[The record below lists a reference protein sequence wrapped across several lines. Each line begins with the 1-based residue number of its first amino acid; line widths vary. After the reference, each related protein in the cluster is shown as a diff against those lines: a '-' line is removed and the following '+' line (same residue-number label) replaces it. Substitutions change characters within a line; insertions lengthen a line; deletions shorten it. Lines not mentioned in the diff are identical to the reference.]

1 MADLTEDAREIQDA
15 YPGFNEISLVQYTR
29 ELGALQEATAA
40 LLTTL
45 DLEQLLGKILDS
57 ATTAIPASEKGAI
70 HLLAPE
76 TGQLETRAVL
86 GYSDVDPRIH
96 QLARSQSFPYIDK
109 VVRRR
114 VPILVSPSH
123 VDALSHSMIVAPLIL
138 DGSVLGA
145 ISLEAKNHSVFSPRD
160 LRLLASFAVTATAAI
175 RNAQLHAEVQK
186 QAITDHLTGLYNR
199 RGLFELGDRE
209 VERAWRYNR
218 SLATIMLDIDDL
230 KTIND
235 TFGHAYGDNA
245 IKFIAHIC
253 QSNTRKI
260 DVVCRYGGDEFVI
273 LLPENDLF
281 AAAKVAE
288 RLRLTFLSSPLRD
301 NDQIIPISV
310 SMGVSKVSN
319 EIRDLKSLLQVAD
332 EALYQAKIQGKDQI
346 VIK

>member
-1 MADLTEDAREIQDA
+1 M
-15 YPGFNEISLVQYTR
+15 
-29 ELGALQEATAA
+29 QEATAA

-45 DLEQLLGKILDS
+45 DLEKLLGKILDS
-57 ATTAIPASEKGAI
+57 ATIAIPASDKGAI

-76 TGQLETRAVL
+76 TGQLEIRAVL
-86 GYSDVDPRIH
+86 GYSEADPRIH
-96 QLARSQSFPYIDK
+96 QLPRSQTFPYIDT
-109 VVRRR
+109 VVTRRI
-114 VPILVSPSH
+114 PLLVSPNNGDQAEQS
-123 VDALSHSMIVAPLIL
+123 LIVAPLIL

-145 ISLEAKNHSVFSPRD
+145 ISLEAKQQQAFSQRD

-175 RNAQLHAEVQK
+175 RNAQLHAEVQR

-218 SLATIMLDIDDL
+218 TLATIMLDIDDL

-235 TFGHAYGDNA
+235 RLGHAIGDNA
-245 IKFIAHIC
+245 IKFVAGIC

-288 RLRLTFLSSPLRD
+288 RLRITILNSPLLHGE
-301 NDQIIPISV
+301 QAIPVSV
-310 SMGVSKVSN
+310 SMGVSKISN
-319 EIRDLKSLLQVAD
+319 DIRDLKSLLQAAD
-332 EALYQAKIQGKDQI
+332 EALYQAKSQGKDQI

>member
-1 MADLTEDAREIQDA
+1 M
-15 YPGFNEISLVQYTR
+15 
-29 ELGALQEATAA
+29 
-40 LLTTL
+40 
-45 DLEQLLGKILDS
+45 
-57 ATTAIPASEKGAI
+57 
-70 HLLAPE
+70 
-76 TGQLETRAVL
+76 
-86 GYSDVDPRIH
+86 
-96 QLARSQSFPYIDK
+96 
-109 VVRRR
+109 
-114 VPILVSPSH
+114 
-123 VDALSHSMIVAPLIL
+123 
-138 DGSVLGA
+138 
-145 ISLEAKNHSVFSPRD
+145 
-160 LRLLASFAVTATAAI
+160 TATAAI